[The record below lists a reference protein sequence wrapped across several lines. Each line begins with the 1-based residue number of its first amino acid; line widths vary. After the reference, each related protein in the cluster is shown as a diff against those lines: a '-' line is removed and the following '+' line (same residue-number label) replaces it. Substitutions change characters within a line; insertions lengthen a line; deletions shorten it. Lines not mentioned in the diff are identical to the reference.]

1 MILEFSGFEY
11 NRYQEMACGYSAQII
26 HTVLNNPE
34 NYDNPD
40 INHITT
46 GK

>member
-1 MILEFSGFEY
+1 MILEFSGFEC
-11 NRYQEMACGYSAQII
+11 NRYQEMACGYSAQVSP
-26 HTVLNNPE
+26 VLNNPV

-40 INHITT
+40 MNHITT